1 MYSADQRP
9 DPNALL
15 KAARREARGCLR
27 VFLGAAP
34 GVGKTYTMLRTARER
49 AEEGDDIVIGV
60 VESHGRADTE
70 ALCEGLSRIS
80 LAPLQHHG
88 RTL

>member
-27 VFLGAAP
+27 VFLEPPPALAKPTPCYARP
-34 GVGKTYTMLRTARER
+34 GSGQKR
-49 AEEGDDIVIGV
+49 AM
-60 VESHGRADTE
+60 
-70 ALCEGLSRIS
+70 IS
-80 LAPLQHHG
+80 
-88 RTL
+88 